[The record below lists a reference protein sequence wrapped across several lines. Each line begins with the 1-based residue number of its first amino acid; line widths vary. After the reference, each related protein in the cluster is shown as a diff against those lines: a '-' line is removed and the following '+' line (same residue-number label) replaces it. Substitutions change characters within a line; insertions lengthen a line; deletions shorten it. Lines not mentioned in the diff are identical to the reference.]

1 MNTTTFQKWVE
12 DFYAGRGWSHYGPFI
27 RVGFLM
33 EEVGEVARV
42 VRAIEIGR
50 DRPDETRMSE
60 DKLKAELTEELG
72 DVLAN
77 LIVLAEKYD
86 IDLEEIMNHHVQK
99 LTKRFT
105 EEQV

>member
-12 DFYAGRGWSHYGPFI
+12 EFYDGRGWSHYDPFI

-50 DRPDETRMSE
+50 DRPDEKRMSE
-60 DKLKAELTEELG
+60 DVLKEELTEELG

-77 LIVLAEKYD
+77 LIILAEKYD